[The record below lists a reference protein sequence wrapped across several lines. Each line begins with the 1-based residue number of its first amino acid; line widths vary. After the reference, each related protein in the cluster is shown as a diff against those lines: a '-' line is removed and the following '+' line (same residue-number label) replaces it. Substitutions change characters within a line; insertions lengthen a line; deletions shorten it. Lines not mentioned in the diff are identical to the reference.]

1 MRITELPQAIYR
13 AINSWRVWVTLLFL
27 ASLILNE
34 AALGIR
40 EGQTIVEA
48 LTRIS
53 YLRMLLLAFVCGV
66 IAQAF
71 IGTAPF
77 TVGVVMT
84 MIDFALR
91 RRREWREEGRAAER
105 RRVIAAIVADPVLTD
120 AAKLQAIA
128 AINSAEDAES
138 GSQPPRRQ
146 GEWHA
151 AITPEPRPV
160 RGILPAAALRRP
172 SPNCPPVPGSRRG
185 RAWFARCLRGN
196 RRRSPQWS

>member
-1 MRITELPQAIYR
+1 MRIRELPQAIYR
-13 AINSWRVWVTLLFL
+13 AINGWRVWVTLLFL

-66 IAQAF
+66 IAQAA
-71 IGTAPF
+71 IGAVPF
-77 TVGVVMT
+77 TIGVTMT

-91 RRREWREEGRAAER
+91 RRREWREEGREEGRAEER
-105 RRVIAAIVADPVLTD
+105 RRNIAAIMAAPEMTD

-128 AINSAEDAES
+128 AINGAEEGEG
-138 GSQPPRRQ
+138 GSQSPHRQ
-146 GEWHA
+146 GE
-151 AITPEPRPV
+151 
-160 RGILPAAALRRP
+160 
-172 SPNCPPVPGSRRG
+172 
-185 RAWFARCLRGN
+185 
-196 RRRSPQWS
+196 

>member
-13 AINSWRVWVTLLFL
+13 AINGWRVWVTLLFL

-40 EGQTIVEA
+40 EGQTVVEA

-66 IAQAF
+66 IAQAV
-71 IGTAPF
+71 IGTVPF
-77 TVGVVMT
+77 AIGVVMT

-91 RRREWREEGRAAER
+91 RRREWREEGRGEGREEGRAAER
-105 RRVIAAIVADPVLTD
+105 SRVIAAIMAAPGLTD

-128 AINSAEDAES
+128 AINGAEDGES
-138 GSQPPRRQ
+138 GSPAPRRQ
-146 GEWHA
+146 GE
-151 AITPEPRPV
+151 
-160 RGILPAAALRRP
+160 
-172 SPNCPPVPGSRRG
+172 
-185 RAWFARCLRGN
+185 
-196 RRRSPQWS
+196 

>member
-13 AINSWRVWVTLLFL
+13 AINGWRVWVTLLFL

-53 YLRMLLLAFVCGV
+53 YPRMLLLVFVCGV
-66 IAQAF
+66 IAQAA
-71 IGTAPF
+71 IGAVPF
-77 TVGVVMT
+77 TIGVVMT

-91 RRREWREEGRAAER
+91 RRREWREEGRGEGREEGRAAER
-105 RRVIAAIVADPVLTD
+105 RRNIAAIMAAPGLTD

-128 AINSAEDAES
+128 AINSAEDEES
-138 GSQPPRRQ
+138 ES
-146 GEWHA
+146 
-151 AITPEPRPV
+151 
-160 RGILPAAALRRP
+160 
-172 SPNCPPVPGSRRG
+172 
-185 RAWFARCLRGN
+185 
-196 RRRSPQWS
+196 

>member
-1 MRITELPQAIYR
+1 M
-13 AINSWRVWVTLLFL
+13 TLLFL

-66 IAQAF
+66 IAQAA
-71 IGTAPF
+71 IGIVPF
-77 TVGVVMT
+77 TIGVVMT

-91 RRREWREEGRAAER
+91 RRREWREEGREEGRGEGREEGRAAER
-105 RRVIAAIVADPVLTD
+105 RRVIAAIMAAPGLTD

-128 AINSAEDAES
+128 AINGAEDEENEY
-138 GSQPPRRQ
+138 QFPHRQ
-146 GEWHA
+146 G
-151 AITPEPRPV
+151 
-160 RGILPAAALRRP
+160 
-172 SPNCPPVPGSRRG
+172 
-185 RAWFARCLRGN
+185 
-196 RRRSPQWS
+196 